1 MFLME
6 MTHLDRGAPV
16 AEIFSKALPGKF
28 LPLERLDRGVGKSTT
43 LNALVNYF
51 CCNTFNEALE
61 TIEQLSEV
69 IPLQFTL
76 PHNETGKPVTIKSNN
91 LNANECHEVG
101 VLTTLYPKGFLFPF
115 GKNVLRIIDTPGI
128 GDTANTEQDL
138 RNFESILTY
147 LQMLKSLHGI
157 IFITRGYENR
167 KTAFFQYCITQLMTY
182 LHKSVV
188 QNIVFCFTY
197 SQITPGTFGPGYGFD
212 VLKAFFEKEISE
224 VGIRLEKGRNAFFIE
239 NDAYRLLVAKK
250 QGYEWKPI
258 QKMLCEESWNYSVK
272 QCVAMFTTIQTFTPH
287 DLDGTI
293 SLNNAKKVI
302 SELVEPIIRLTQN
315 IEKNIAKIEKNKE
328 KLNRANTTRED
339 LKELVEIEVE
349 DLEKQSTDTP
359 KMVCTNS
366 SCSENVFRG
375 HEKTSYSTVCCEP
388 CNCYHFVDTF
398 LDDFLKTFCS
408 AMAFKLSE
416 FSFVCQRCT
425 CKTSDHEA
433 ICYEYVKIKRK
444 VVNENAKKLLSETN
458 DMIEQK
464 KRLFKNFNDEVQNME
479 RELETIENIGAQ
491 FDYFL
496 AANSLFTAGHFDN
509 FIPTVQI
516 TYRVNPFH
524 HYTALAAVVQAQAG
538 GCHMRK
544 EAAKAEP
551 AKLIVRLKVGEVEV
565 QRLKGGDWPEA
576 DVQRTGQ
583 HTFYRLFLP
592 VAVVSGKGNGEGQ
605 MAKPGKVFRN
615 GGEQL
620 GKLPGGSQQ
629 RH

>member
-1 MFLME
+1 MSKEINILLFGQ
-6 MTHLDRGAPV
+6 TGA
-16 AEIFSKALPGKF
+16 
-28 LPLERLDRGVGKSTT
+28 GKSTT
-43 LNALVNYF
+43 LNALANYF
-51 CCNTFNEALE
+51 RCSTFTEALE

-69 IPLQFTL
+69 IPSQFTL
-76 PHNETGKPVTIKSNN
+76 PHPETGESVTIRSNCVDAN
-91 LNANECHEVG
+91 ASANECSEVG
-101 VLTTLYPKGFLFPF
+101 ASATIHPNGYLFPF
-115 GKNVLRIIDTPGI
+115 GGNVLRIIDTPGI
-128 GDTANTEQDL
+128 GDTAGTEQDR
-138 RNFESILTY
+138 RNFEGILTY

-157 IFITRGYENR
+157 IFIVNGTDKR
-167 KTAFFQYCITQLMTY
+167 KTTFFQYCITQLMTY

-197 SQITPGTFGPGYGFD
+197 SQITPGTFGPGDGFD

-287 DLDGTI
+287 DLDDTI

-328 KLNRANTTRED
+328 KLNRASTTRED
-339 LKELVEIEVE
+339 LKELVEMEVE
-349 DLEKQSTDTP
+349 DLEKQSTDIP

-366 SCSENVFRG
+366 NCPENVFRG
-375 HEKTSYSTVCCEP
+375 HEKASYSTVCCKP

-398 LDDFLKTFCS
+398 LDDISKTFCS
-408 AMAFKLSE
+408 AMAFKLFE
-416 FSFVCQRCT
+416 FSFVCLRCT

-464 KRLFKNFNDEVQNME
+464 KRLLKNFNDQVQNME

-496 AANSLFTAGHFDN
+496 AANSLFSEKNYFQNCVTKLISQETLKENYANIDSLFLLRKKHNEKVNNLKTKISNGQER
-509 FIPTVQI
+509 PI
-516 TYRVNPFH
+516 TTSDILSAQKKLLTLNLNGTFFGKVLKTNEKMRDQYKQREKRVN
-524 HYTALAAVVQAQAG
+524 TAPISKNVFAQLFS
-538 GCHMRK
+538 K
-544 EAAKAEP
+544 IIFNSAKNA
-551 AKLIVRLKVGEVEV
+551 
-565 QRLKGGDWPEA
+565 
-576 DVQRTGQ
+576 
-583 HTFYRLFLP
+583 LP
-592 VAVVSGKGNGEGQ
+592 WK
-605 MAKPGKVFRN
+605 
-615 GGEQL
+615 
-620 GKLPGGSQQ
+620 
-629 RH
+629 